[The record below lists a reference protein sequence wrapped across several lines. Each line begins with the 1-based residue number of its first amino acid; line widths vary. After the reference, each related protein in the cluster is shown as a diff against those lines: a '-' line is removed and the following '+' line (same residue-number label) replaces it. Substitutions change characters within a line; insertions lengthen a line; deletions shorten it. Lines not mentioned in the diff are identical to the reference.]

1 MDDFDESNDD
11 LSISSSVETS
21 SDKEEV
27 INNVPTP
34 PLHGNR
40 LFYMILLRDGLEK
53 HAGCRRCREDEVK
66 DFVCY
71 CSHHGCDVASL
82 YESWQLKRCKHNP
95 VMAVEEETHALAARL
110 ILCCN

>member
-1 MDDFDESNDD
+1 
-11 LSISSSVETS
+11 
-21 SDKEEV
+21 
-27 INNVPTP
+27 
-34 PLHGNR
+34 
-40 LFYMILLRDGLEK
+40 
-53 HAGCRRCREDEVK
+53 VK

-95 VMAVEEETHALAARL
+95 VLAVEEETHALAARL